1 MKLMNLAVLAASI
14 ALSTGALAQALT
26 TEKDKVSYAIGM
38 NMGQSLKQ
46 IPDLGKEIDLT
57 VLMKGLTAAANGTP
71 TLLTQEAAGTTLQAF
86 SAKMTEKAGAAAK
99 IAGEKNAAE
108 GVKFMA
114 ANKSK
119 AGIKTTASGIQ
130 YQVLTQG
137 KGATPKATDTVKVHY
152 RGTLLDGTE
161 FDSSYKR
168 NQPAEFPLNGVIAG
182 WTEGLQLMKAG
193 SKFKFWIPGS
203 LAYGDRGSPPTIG
216 ANATL
221 VFEVELIEV
230 KAVVAPAAAPAAA
243 PTK

>member
-14 ALSTGALAQALT
+14 ALSTSAFAQTLT

-46 IPDLGKEIDLT
+46 IPDLGSEIDLT

-71 TLLTQEAAGTTLQAF
+71 TSLKQE
-86 SAKMTEKAGAAAK
+86 EAGA
-99 IAGEKNAAE
+99 
-108 GVKFMA
+108 
-114 ANKSK
+114 
-119 AGIKTTASGIQ
+119 
-130 YQVLTQG
+130 VLQ
-137 KGATPKATDTVKVHY
+137 
-152 RGTLLDGTE
+152 
-161 FDSSYKR
+161 
-168 NQPAEFPLNGVIAG
+168 AEFPLNGVIAG
-182 WTEGLQLMKAG
+182 WTEGLQLMQAG
-193 SKFKFWIPGS
+193 SKYKFWIPGN

-230 KAVVAPAAAPAAA
+230 KAPAAPVAAPAAA

>member
-1 MKLMNLAVLAASI
+1 MKFMNLAVLAAAI
-14 ALSTGALAQALT
+14 ALSTGALAQTLT

-46 IPDLGKEIDLT
+46 IPDLGSEIDLT

-71 TLLTQEAAGTTLQAF
+71 TSLKQEEAGAVLQAF
-86 SAKMTEKAGAAAK
+86 SQKMTEKATAAAK
-99 IAGEKNAAE
+99 IAGEKNAGE
-108 GVKFMA
+108 GTKFMA
-114 ANKSK
+114 ANKGK
-119 AGIKTTASGIQ
+119 PGIKTTASGIQ
-130 YQVLTQG
+130 YLVMTEG
-137 KGATPKATDTVKVHY
+137 KGTTPKATDTVKVHY

-193 SKFKFWIPGS
+193 SKYKFWIPGS

-230 KAVVAPAAAPAAA
+230 KAPAAPVAAPAAA